1 MPFTFKLRNLF
12 GKRDKA
18 APQVTV
24 AAPSHIP
31 IVKLDQSRVTTA
43 VEAEIK
49 STLRDVPEIGAGEL
63 ASAYGAALQ
72 SVRAGRD
79 LKILHDALIGLGL
92 TKRRASEVAILVN
105 NRATSLMNREQQ
117 ASLGITKAVWLYSG
131 APCITSSG
139 TPSLEDE
146 RRNTDHLAANGKSYV
161 IVKGMLMSGR
171 RVWPGQDP
179 GCKCVSKSVI
189 PGFD

>member
-1 MPFTFKLRNLF
+1 
-12 GKRDKA
+12 
-18 APQVTV
+18 
-24 AAPSHIP
+24 
-31 IVKLDQSRVTTA
+31 
-43 VEAEIK
+43 
-49 STLRDVPEIGAGEL
+49 
-63 ASAYGAALQ
+63 
-72 SVRAGRD
+72 
-79 LKILHDALIGLGL
+79 
-92 TKRRASEVAILVN
+92 
-105 NRATSLMNREQQ
+105 MNREQQ